1 MGIRTGASLD
11 QGDPDT
17 DNDDEMLDLV
27 TRVTNEVSWY
37 MRERDLTRADLA
49 ARMGVSPGR
58 VSQILGGGENLTLRT
73 LHALSKAL
81 GARFD
86 VELTEVIPLKGG
98 DSDIPAGTEAAPARH
113 HHRTVSR
120 AAHRAARLGR

>member
-1 MGIRTGASLD
+1 MGIRTAASLD
-11 QGDPDT
+11 QGDSDT

-98 DSDIPAGTEAAPARH
+98 DSDIPAKAKATPHGN
-113 HHRTVSR
+113 HRTVSR
-120 AAHRAARLGR
+120 AAHRLARRVH